1 MVRVL
6 LLIAVIVSC
15 HAADWPQWRGP
26 QRNGHSL
33 ETGLLQSWPRT
44 GPPQVF
50 KVPGAGEGYSSL
62 AVSRGKLITQ
72 GQRRD
77 SEFVVAFDSQT
88 GRKLWETPNGKPF
101 RERRGHGPRGTPT
114 IDGDRVFALSA
125 DGSLLC
131 LDFQT
136 GKPVWNVNIVQKY
149 GGSVPTWGISESP
162 LVDGDRLI
170 VMPGGRGAA
179 VVALDKRTGNLIWKS
194 QSDSV
199 GYSSA
204 IAVDSPD
211 GRLII
216 AFTGDGVLGLLASNG
231 ELLWRYDKVSN
242 STANIATPIHSN
254 GYIFVSSDYGTG
266 CALLKLLPGRKMQE
280 VYFNRDM
287 KNHYSSA
294 VLVGNHVYGFNSNI
308 LTAME
313 FATGKVAWRDRSVG
327 KGSVIYADGH
337 LVVLGENGMLALVE
351 ANPSGYREKSRFDIQ
366 RGDWPA
372 WSPPVIAGGKL
383 YLREQDSVYCWNL
396 TAK

>member
-1 MVRVL
+1 M
-6 LLIAVIVSC
+6 IAVIVSC

-26 QRNGHSL
+26 QRNGHSP

-44 GPPQVF
+44 GPPRVF
-50 KVPGAGEGYSSL
+50 KAQGAGEGYSSM

-88 GRKLWETPNGKPF
+88 GRKLWETPNGKAF

-125 DGSLLC
+125 DGNLLC
-131 LDFQT
+131 LDLQT
-136 GKPVWNVNIVQKY
+136 GKPSWNVNIVQKY
-149 GGSVPTWGISESP
+149 GGSIPTWGISESP

-170 VMPGGRGAA
+170 VMPGGRGSA
-179 VVALDKRTGNLIWKS
+179 VIALDKRNGNLVWKS

-254 GYIFVSSDYGTG
+254 GYVFVSSDYGAG
-266 CALLKLLPGRKMQE
+266 CALLRLLPGRKMQE
-280 VYFNRDM
+280 VYFSRDM
-287 KNHYSSA
+287 KNHYSSS
-294 VLVGNHVYGFNSNI
+294 VLVGSHLYGFNSNI
-308 LTAME
+308 LTALE

-327 KGSVIYADGH
+327 KGSLIYGDGH
-337 LVVLGENGMLALVE
+337 LVVLGENGLLALVE
-351 ANPSGYREKSRFDIQ
+351 ANPAAYREKSRFDIQ

-372 WSPPVIAGGKL
+372 WSPPVIADGKL
-383 YLREQDSVYCWNL
+383 YLRDQDSIYCWDVK
-396 TAK
+396 AK